1 MALSFIR
8 RHSLPLFTTLL
19 RRFLYIYW
27 NISTTKQ
34 RRALQA
40 DTSVIDQQEVI
51 LSKETDIQEPV
62 LSQCIG
68 LKLEDCEKLLFKK
81 YPKAEV
87 VAVPT
92 KQYDYNR
99 ILIRYNNET
108 GKCDLAPGRG

>member
-1 MALSFIR
+1 MLIFLTFLLGMSFISLGTDAS
-8 RHSLPLFTTLL
+8 RHEIGSQL
-19 RRFLYIYW
+19 
-27 NISTTKQ
+27 

-40 DTSVIDQQEVI
+40 DTSVADQQEVI

-68 LKLEDCEKLLFKK
+68 LKLEDCEKLLKKK

-87 VAVPT
+87 VTVPT